1 MIHMLHRSVCAQ
13 AIADASSTLREDG
26 RADALA

>member
-1 MIHMLHRSVCAQ
+1 MIHMLHCSVCAQ
-13 AIADASSTLREDG
+13 AIADASPTLREDG